1 MTIPGRR
8 DRITLLYQP
17 RGGGDLKGRGYRI
30 FAAIAAALLLMTGDI
45 AAASGS
51 SFGMLPRRVVNG
63 VTYRA
68 RPPSELTTVLLIG
81 YDRTDGGQAELEN
94 HRYNAG
100 GQADFLLLVVIDHKN
115 DCIYRLQLDRDTM
128 TDVKLVGPLGDDFGT
143 RTLQLCLSHAYG
155 KTQEENNRNTLWA
168 VENLLGLGGD
178 SGIEIDWYMT
188 MDISGIGKLNDLL
201 GGVTVTVNDDF
212 SALDPAMVPGA
223 TLKLNAEQAQY
234 FCRSRMGIGEQTNA
248 SRMVR
253 QQAYMKSAVE
263 VLKARIRANTSFATE
278 LLTDMG
284 IIYDTSY
291 QSALDFG
298 FEADA
303 KDTGTPVAQT
313 EHYLMT
319 NKSLT
324 NIVNTILAAL
334 DYDLPDL
341 ETLPGV
347 HQLGTDGHV
356 QFLPEDNA
364 ALNWTLKTFYRPLD

>member
-1 MTIPGRR
+1 M
-8 DRITLLYQP
+8 
-17 RGGGDLKGRGYRI
+17 KGICYRI
-30 FAAIAAALLLMTGDI
+30 YMAFAVVLLLMAGEV
-45 AAASGS
+45 AVASDS

-68 RPPSELTTVLLIG
+68 RPSAELTTVLLIG
-81 YDRTDGGQAELEN
+81 YDHMSDGQAEVEN
-94 HRYNAG
+94 HRYNEG

-128 TDVKLVGPLGDDFGT
+128 TDVKLIGPLGDDFGA
-143 RTLQLCLSHAYG
+143 RKLQLCLSHSYG
-155 KTQEENNRNTLWA
+155 STQEENNRNTVWA

-201 GGVTVTVNDDF
+201 GGITVTVTDDF

-223 TLKLNAEQAQY
+223 TLTLNGQQAHY
-234 FCRSRMGIGEQTNA
+234 FCRTRVGIGEQTNA

-263 VLKARIRANTSFATE
+263 VLKARIRANTNFATE

-291 QSALDFG
+291 QSTLDFG
-298 FEADA
+298 FEDNVKDA
-303 KDTGTPVAQT
+303 GTPVTKT

-319 NKSLT
+319 NESLT
-324 NIVNTILAAL
+324 SIVNTVLAAL
-334 DYDLPDL
+334 DYDLPDM

-347 HQLGTDGHV
+347 HQLGRDGHV
-356 QFLPEDNA
+356 QFLPEPDA
-364 ALNWTLKTFYRPLD
+364 ALKWTLKTFYRPLD

>member
-1 MTIPGRR
+1 M
-8 DRITLLYQP
+8 
-17 RGGGDLKGRGYRI
+17 KGTCYRVFMA
-30 FAAIAAALLLMTGDI
+30 FAAVLLLI
-45 AAASGS
+45 AGGKAVASGS
-51 SFGMLPRRVVNG
+51 SFGMLPRRIVNG

-81 YDRTDGGQAELEN
+81 YDHVSDGHAEVEN
-94 HRYNAG
+94 HRYNEG

-115 DCIYRLQLDRDTM
+115 DCIHRLQLNRDTM
-128 TDVKLVGPLGDDFGT
+128 TDVKLIGPLGDDFGT
-143 RTLQLCLSHAYG
+143 RKLQLCLSHSYG
-155 KTQEENNRNTLWA
+155 STQEENNRNTVWA

-201 GGVTVTVNDDF
+201 GGVTVTVTDDF

-223 TLKLNAEQAQY
+223 TLTLNSQQAHH
-234 FCRSRMGIGEQTNA
+234 FCRTRIGIGEQTNA

-263 VLKARIRANTSFATE
+263 LLKARIRANTNFATE

-291 QSALDFG
+291 QSTLDFG
-298 FEADA
+298 FEDDA
-303 KDTGTPVAQT
+303 QDAGTPVTQT

-319 NKSLT
+319 NESLT
-324 NIVNTILAAL
+324 SIVNTVLTAL

-347 HQLGTDGHV
+347 HQLSTDGHM
-356 QFLPEDNA
+356 QFLPESDA

>member
-1 MTIPGRR
+1 M
-8 DRITLLYQP
+8 
-17 RGGGDLKGRGYRI
+17 KGKGYRI
-30 FAAIAAALLLMTGDI
+30 FAALAAALLLLTGDI

-68 RPPSELTTVLLIG
+68 RPPAELTTVLLIG
-81 YDRTDGGQAELEN
+81 YDHTDGGQAELEN
-94 HRYNAG
+94 HRYNEG
-100 GQADFLLLVVIDHKN
+100 GQADFLLVVVIDHKN

-178 SGIEIDWYMT
+178 SGIGIDWYMT

-201 GGVTVTVNDDF
+201 GGVTVTVTDDF

-223 TLKLNAEQAQY
+223 TLKLNGKQAQY

-291 QSALDFG
+291 QSTLDFG
-298 FEADA
+298 FETDT
-303 KDTGTPVAQT
+303 KGTGTPVAQT

-356 QFLPEDNA
+356 QFLPEDDA